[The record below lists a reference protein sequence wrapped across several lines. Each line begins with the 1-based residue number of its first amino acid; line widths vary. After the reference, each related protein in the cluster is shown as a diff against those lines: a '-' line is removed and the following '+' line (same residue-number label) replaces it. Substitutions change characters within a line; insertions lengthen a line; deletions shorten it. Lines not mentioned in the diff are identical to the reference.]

1 MNLFFGIIGFA
12 WAAINVNSFPM
23 VVEISAAGDI
33 GKYTGYYYAFSMA
46 AQVITPVLSGV
57 FLNISYKLLFP
68 YAAVCVM
75 ISFITMLFV
84 KHGDS
89 RPDAKAVALDALAGG
104 DD

>member
-1 MNLFFGIIGFA
+1 MEEQL
-12 WAAINVNSFPM
+12 
-23 VVEISAAGDI
+23 
-33 GKYTGYYYAFSMA
+33 
-46 AQVITPVLSGV
+46 ITSVLSGV

-75 ISFITMLFV
+75 ISFVTMLFV